1 MQAVGLTSGGGLP
14 PGVSNGVEPAGVP
27 FAVPK
32 PVDLLGALPAI
43 VQQPASKTGGR
54 QCSCS
59 SRYDYVE
66 LRRTLRRV
74 RENPLSKSAPSRLV
88 RRGRTATENL
98 GSSSCE
104 SGALPF
110 LPSVSSRSC
119 RSLSV
124 AGDGPDVQVALPSLG
139 CPNALPA
146 ASWGWLLNP
155 FGHLLIFQACLAAS

>member
-1 MQAVGLTSGGGLP
+1 MLLL
-14 PGVSNGVEPAGVP
+14 VE
-27 FAVPK
+27 
-32 PVDLLGALPAI
+32 I
-43 VQQPASKTGGR
+43 R
-54 QCSCS
+54 
-59 SRYDYVE
+59 
-66 LRRTLRRV
+66 LRRATKNAATRYCSK
-74 RENPLSKSAPSRLV
+74 NPLSKSAPSRLV

>member
-74 RENPLSKSAPSRLV
+74 TAARIRYRRARPRVWYVAEERQLRISDLRAAKAALSPSCLQY
-88 RRGRTATENL
+88 L
-98 GSSSCE
+98 
-104 SGALPF
+104 
-110 LPSVSSRSC
+110 
-119 RSLSV
+119 
-124 AGDGPDVQVALPSLG
+124 
-139 CPNALPA
+139 
-146 ASWGWLLNP
+146 
-155 FGHLLIFQACLAAS
+155 LAAVDPCP